1 MYRGP
6 CTVRSLL
13 TFFCCDP
20 TTLRRPCP
28 LCVWEITAYKPHAG
42 TAGAVPSNFVDLIAL
57 GESSDYF
64 MLTENIM
71 EDLQYAV
78 NGHAGPGGGDEGED
92 EFA

>member
-1 MYRGP
+1 MIKG
-6 CTVRSLL
+6 L
-13 TFFCCDP
+13 TPVGEDGFLDAVHV
-20 TTLRRPCP
+20 TG
-28 LCVWEITAYKPHAG
+28 PHAG